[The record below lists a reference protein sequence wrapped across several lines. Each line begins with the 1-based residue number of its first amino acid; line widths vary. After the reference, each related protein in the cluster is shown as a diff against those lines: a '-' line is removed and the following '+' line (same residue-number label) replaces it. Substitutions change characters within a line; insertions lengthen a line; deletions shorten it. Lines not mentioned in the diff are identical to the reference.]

1 MKENTKL
8 ILAISVFLL
17 ISIIILPSIIG
28 GNKTPDSDISLKSTE
43 QEGETE
49 DAEEI
54 LYMYTTDFLNLRSGP
69 GTEYEKIII
78 IQPYEVVQV
87 LGLED
92 NWAKVVFKSQTGYC
106 SSEYLAVEIEIDN

>member
-17 ISIIILPSIIG
+17 ISIIILPSIIR
-28 GNKTPDSDISLKSTE
+28 GNKTPDSDISLKSAE
-43 QEGETE
+43 QEGEIE

-54 LYMYTTDFLNLRSGP
+54 LYMYTSDFLNLRSGP

-87 LGLED
+87 LGLEG
-92 NWAKVVFKSQTGYC
+92 NWAKVVYKSQTGYC
-106 SSEYLAVEIEIDN
+106 SSDYLTVEIDN